1 MFREFTTLKT
11 VSGLALILNLF
22 SLFGLEEYPE
32 QINNAQEML
41 ASLAVIDMDSWS
53 LPMLTFFENAM
64 YGLMFIYLA
73 AYVLIFFSI
82 RIGKWLLLFSLLS
95 AASASLVM
103 GGIVSTIPE
112 EILSNVICML
122 DGCLIYLLFFSNKT
136 SR

>member
-1 MFREFTTLKT
+1 MFKDLTPLKT
-11 VSGLALILNLF
+11 AASLGFVLNLF
-22 SLFGLEEYPE
+22 VFFGFTEYPE
-32 QINNAQEML
+32 QINNATDMI

-53 LPMLTFFENAM
+53 LTMLTFFENAL
-64 YGLMFIYLA
+64 YVLIFVYLA

-122 DGCLIYLLFFSNKT
+122 DGCLIYLLFFSKKT
-136 SR
+136 SS